1 MPSKLSP
8 EQLDLMRFQ
17 GSDQYKR
24 ILSENAFLDAEDLSK
39 ERSKVVYFQDEND
52 KPWLSIVFEKHGRVY
67 ASLRAIRVADAKVGT
82 VGRQYVTSLIKYEE
96 FDFIRMSGKI
106 TLVDT
111 DDQSI
116 EKGRFELIEGRI
128 TKNLRNDPAA
138 RTHYCDANRNGNVT
152 WTECF
157 TCMLGAC
164 MSNAEC
170 AVQCAIYDVI
180 NTSCTRSMD
189 LACAVLSVIY

>member
-1 MPSKLSP
+1 M
-8 EQLDLMRFQ
+8 
-17 GSDQYKR
+17 
-24 ILSENAFLDAEDLSK
+24 DAEDLSK

-52 KPWLSIVFEKHGRVY
+52 KPWLSIVFERGGKVY
-67 ASLRAIRVADAKVGT
+67 ASLRAIRVADTKVGII
-82 VGRQYVTSLIKYEE
+82 GKQYVTSLIKYEE
-96 FDFIRMSGKI
+96 FDFTRMSGRI

-111 DDQSI
+111 DDRSI
-116 EKGRFELIEGRI
+116 EKGRFELIDGRI
-128 TKNLRNDPAA
+128 SKNLRSDPAA

-164 MSNAEC
+164 MSNTEC

-189 LACAVLSVIY
+189 LACAILSVIY